1 MSSISFFYSFRIHW
15 NHEIH
20 VYLWPHACPSSPFN
34 RGFRLDLIV
43 ITGRNLLDNLERIH
57 IRHTGNSQHETDY
70 LIKLV
75 LQMGLALSTIFRAD
89 FNRFSNE
96 SCAPTNWLI
105 NIQISILKCSKCCIY
120 LKQLSFFDT
129 QPRLLMTMN
138 SFKMHKRIV

>member
-1 MSSISFFYSFRIHW
+1 MYIYDHM
-15 NHEIH
+15 
-20 VYLWPHACPSSPFN
+20 HAQVPVPTA
-34 RGFRLDLIV
+34 GH
-43 ITGRNLLDNLERIH
+43 NLLDNLERTH

-105 NIQISILKCSKCCIY
+105 NI
-120 LKQLSFFDT
+120 
-129 QPRLLMTMN
+129 
-138 SFKMHKRIV
+138 